1 MVVINL
7 FNYIKGKITII
18 QGDYL
23 VIENNNI
30 GYQIKVPNPFSFP
43 LNEETI
49 IYTYLH
55 VREDLLEI
63 YGFKTSKEKALFL
76 QLISVKGLGPKGA
89 LAILASGKISEVIDA
104 INQGDNKFLQRFP
117 GIGAKASQQIILDLH
132 GKIDFSQTSAS
143 KENPKITNIKEA
155 LKSMGYNNNELKNII
170 PILEQN
176 IDQSESVL
184 IKLALKHLI

>member
-1 MVVINL
+1 M
-7 FNYIKGKITII
+7 
-18 QGDYL
+18 
-23 VIENNNI
+23 
-30 GYQIKVPNPFSFP
+30 
-43 LNEETI
+43 
-49 IYTYLH
+49 
-55 VREDLLEI
+55 
-63 YGFKTSKEKALFL
+63 
-76 QLISVKGLGPKGA
+76 
-89 LAILASGKISEVIDA
+89 AILASGKISEVIDA

>member
-1 MVVINL
+1 ML
-7 FNYIKGKITII
+7 SYIKGKITII
-18 QGDYL
+18 QNDFL

-30 GYQIKVPNPFSFP
+30 GYQIKIANNLDFS
-43 LNEETI
+43 LNEEIT

-63 YGFKTSKEKALFL
+63 YGFKTQEEKSLFL

-89 LAILASGKISEVIDA
+89 LAILSSGKIDEVVNA
-104 INQGDNKFLQRFP
+104 INQGDNKYLQRFP

-132 GKIDFSQTSAS
+132 GKINFNQSLSS

-155 LKSMGYNNNELKNII
+155 LKSMGYNNNEIKNII
-170 PILEQN
+170 PFLEEN
-176 IDQSESVL
+176 IDQPESIL
-184 IKLALKHLI
+184 IKIALKKLI